1 MLDEFVNAI
10 YGGFDVEN
18 SIEPAMWQELTKIMN
33 DATAKG
39 LSKGEFSI
47 DHNRSFLD
55 AVKHANE
62 VFAAFK
68 THAMG
73 KSMASK
79 LLDDNGNLKP
89 FDKWMKDISS
99 ISSHHVG
106 SWLKTEYNTAVLR
119 AHNAADWRSFIE
131 NKDIMPNLRWMPTTS
146 PDAEAVHRGYWEKKL
161 TLPVEHS
168 FWNKHHPG
176 DRWNCKCSLES
187 TDDPASPD
195 DILDDLP
202 IEPAQRGLENNPGKD
217 GKMFNDTHPYFP
229 KNCNQCSFYKNRGF
243 KNKMKTWFSN
253 HEKDCYNCN
262 FINKELQYKDA
273 DFFRKRQY
281 EYQQLKSNP
290 EYRDV
295 QFDKKTGGIKATH
308 IGHITHEGA
317 RAERFFEGLTSSD
330 LEKECMNQ
338 LFRNG
343 HKVLF
348 CNETLRRRGQQL
360 PALDMELDGKIMDI
374 RSVTGRGWYS
384 NIFVSKNEQLYRY
397 NNREDVT
404 EKSDSLCMYFHD
416 SSLYNEEKMRSSI
429 SMFKYRRDND
439 GNLLSRQLKNVY
451 CVIKGNAKIKKFEI

>member
-18 SIEPAMWQELTKIMN
+18 SIEPTMWQELTKIMN

-47 DHNRSFLD
+47 DHNRGFLES
-55 AVKHANE
+55 VKHANE

-79 LLDDNGNLKP
+79 LIDDNGNLKP

-119 AHNAADWRSFIE
+119 AHNAADWRSFME

-161 TLPVEHS
+161 TLPVEHP

-195 DILDDLP
+195 DVIDDLP
-202 IEPAQRGLENNPGKD
+202 VEPAQRGLENNPGKD
-217 GKMFNDTHPYFP
+217 GKIFNDTHPYFP
-229 KNCNQCSFYKNRGF
+229 KSCNQCSFYKNRGF
-243 KNKMKTWFSN
+243 KNKVKTWFNN
-253 HEKDCYNCN
+253 HEKDCYNCSFFN
-262 FINKELQYKDA
+262 NKEEEQKRRNSIKEFIENALSLPWGGKKGVYLGEFSNEEVKALKRIGVELKVPSIHVIDTDLKHATRPEKIKAGIAVSVQGFKNFVQNYDNPKMFEVYWDAEKVALLYLTKYENQYQK
-273 DFFRKRQY
+273 FIVKING
-281 EYQQLKSNP
+281 S
-290 EYRDV
+290 
-295 QFDKKTGGIKATH
+295 GIK
-308 IGHITHEGA
+308 
-317 RAERFFEGLTSSD
+317 
-330 LEKECMNQ
+330 C
-338 LFRNG
+338 
-343 HKVLF
+343 
-348 CNETLRRRGQQL
+348 
-360 PALDMELDGKIMDI
+360 
-374 RSVTGRGWYS
+374 
-384 NIFVSKNEQLYRY
+384 
-397 NNREDVT
+397 NREILDT
-404 EKSDSLCMYFHD
+404 NYLRTASL
-416 SSLYNEEKMRSSI
+416 I
-429 SMFKYRRDND
+429 RDPKNIRK
-439 GNLLSRQLKNVY
+439 NPKLK
-451 CVIKGNAKIKKFEI
+451 KIR

>member
-1 MLDEFVNAI
+1 
-10 YGGFDVEN
+10 
-18 SIEPAMWQELTKIMN
+18 MWRELTKIMN
-33 DATAKG
+33 EATAKG

-47 DHNRSFLD
+47 DHNRGFLD

-62 VFAAFK
+62 IFAAFK

-161 TLPVEHS
+161 TLPVEHP

-229 KNCNQCSFYKNRGF
+229 KSCNQCSFYKNRGF
-243 KNKMKTWFSN
+243 KNKMKTWFNN
-253 HEKDCYNCN
+253 HEKDCYNCSFFN
-262 FINKELQYKDA
+262 NKEEEQKRRNSIKEFIENALSLPWGGKKGVYLGEFSNEEVKALKRIGVELKVPSIHVIDTDLKHATRPEKIKAGIAVSVQGFKNFVQNYDNPKMFEVYWDAEKVALLYLTKYENQYQK
-273 DFFRKRQY
+273 FIVKING
-281 EYQQLKSNP
+281 S
-290 EYRDV
+290 
-295 QFDKKTGGIKATH
+295 GIK
-308 IGHITHEGA
+308 
-317 RAERFFEGLTSSD
+317 
-330 LEKECMNQ
+330 C
-338 LFRNG
+338 
-343 HKVLF
+343 
-348 CNETLRRRGQQL
+348 
-360 PALDMELDGKIMDI
+360 
-374 RSVTGRGWYS
+374 
-384 NIFVSKNEQLYRY
+384 
-397 NNREDVT
+397 NREILDT
-404 EKSDSLCMYFHD
+404 NYLRTASL
-416 SSLYNEEKMRSSI
+416 I
-429 SMFKYRRDND
+429 RDPKNIRK
-439 GNLLSRQLKNVY
+439 NPKLK
-451 CVIKGNAKIKKFEI
+451 KIR

>member
-10 YGGFDVEN
+10 YEGFDVEN
-18 SIEPAMWQELTKIMN
+18 SIEPTMWQELTKIMN
-33 DATAKG
+33 EATAKG

-47 DHNRSFLD
+47 DHNKGFLE

-79 LLDDNGNLKP
+79 LLDDNGHLKS

-161 TLPVEHS
+161 TLPVEHP

-243 KNKMKTWFSN
+243 KNKVKTWFSN
-253 HEKDCYNCN
+253 HEKDCYNCSFFNNKEEEQKRRNSIKEFIENALSLPWGGKKGVYLGEVSNEEVKALKRIGVELKVPSIHIVDVDLKHATRLAKVKAGIALDVKDFQN
-262 FINKELQYKDA
+262 FIQNFDNP
-273 DFFRKRQY
+273 RKFSLY
-281 EYQQLKSNP
+281 Y
-290 EYRDV
+290 DV
-295 QFDKKTGGIKATH
+295 R
-308 IGHITHEGA
+308 ENSLLY
-317 RAERFFEGLTSSD
+317 LTT
-330 LEKECMNQ
+330 
-338 LFRNG
+338 F
-343 HKVLF
+343 
-348 CNETLRRRGQQL
+348 RGQAQKFSV
-360 PALDMELDGKIMDI
+360 KINKGEI
-374 RSVTGRGWYS
+374 RCNKQ
-384 NIFVSKNEQLYRY
+384 NITTNYLRSGSKLSD
-397 NNREDVT
+397 EDRIR
-404 EKSDSLCMYFHD
+404 KSQ
-416 SSLYNEEKMRSSI
+416 
-429 SMFKYRRDND
+429 KYY
-439 GNLLSRQLKNVY
+439 K
-451 CVIKGNAKIKKFEI
+451 KIR

>member
-18 SIEPAMWQELTKIMN
+18 SIEPTMWQELTKIMN

-47 DHNRSFLD
+47 DHNRGFLD

-62 VFAAFK
+62 IFAAFK

-119 AHNAADWRSFIE
+119 AHNAADWRSFME

-161 TLPVEHS
+161 TLPVEHP

-195 DILDDLP
+195 DILNDLP
-202 IEPAQRGLENNPGKD
+202 IEPAQRVW
-217 GKMFNDTHPYFP
+217 TTS
-229 KNCNQCSFYKNRGF
+229 Q
-243 KNKMKTWFSN
+243 
-253 HEKDCYNCN
+253 
-262 FINKELQYKDA
+262 
-273 DFFRKRQY
+273 KR
-281 EYQQLKSNP
+281 
-290 EYRDV
+290 
-295 QFDKKTGGIKATH
+295 A
-308 IGHITHEGA
+308 A
-317 RAERFFEGLTSSD
+317 
-330 LEKECMNQ
+330 
-338 LFRNG
+338 
-343 HKVLF
+343 
-348 CNETLRRRGQQL
+348 
-360 PALDMELDGKIMDI
+360 
-374 RSVTGRGWYS
+374 
-384 NIFVSKNEQLYRY
+384 QLY
-397 NNREDVT
+397 T
-404 EKSDSLCMYFHD
+404 CKWLFQIG
-416 SSLYNEEKMRSSI
+416 SI
-429 SMFKYRRDND
+429 
-439 GNLLSRQLKNVY
+439 
-451 CVIKGNAKIKKFEI
+451 FE

>member
-1 MLDEFVNAI
+1 
-10 YGGFDVEN
+10 
-18 SIEPAMWQELTKIMN
+18 MWRELTKIMN

-79 LLDDNGNLKP
+79 LLDDNGKLKP

-195 DILDDLP
+195 DVLDDLP

-243 KNKMKTWFSN
+243 KNKVKTWFNN
-253 HEKDCYNCN
+253 HEKDCYNCPFFN
-262 FINKELQYKDA
+262 DCISKQDKNRSLRLRAKKIKEEVEFLKDSKPTNKEFPHSINVYA
-273 DFFRKRQY
+273 
-281 EYQQLKSNP
+281 
-290 EYRDV
+290 
-295 QFDKKTGGIKATH
+295 TGIKEWLNQPH
-308 IGHITHEGA
+308 KHYREKN
-317 RAERFFEGLTSSD
+317 ELLTSFLDVFYNAKYRGPTDDSKKRDDVEHTHVFEID
-330 LEKECMNQ
+330 LNK
-338 LFRNG
+338 
-343 HKVLF
+343 
-348 CNETLRRRGQQL
+348 
-360 PALDMELDGKIMDI
+360 
-374 RSVTGRGWYS
+374 
-384 NIFVSKNEQLYRY
+384 
-397 NNREDVT
+397 
-404 EKSDSLCMYFHD
+404 EKSWILVH
-416 SSLYNEEKMRSSI
+416 EMRWGEYKLHSI
-429 SMFKYRRDND
+429 SDNENVTKD
-439 GNLLSRQLKNVY
+439 LK
-451 CVIKGNAKIKKFEI
+451 K

>member
-1 MLDEFVNAI
+1 
-10 YGGFDVEN
+10 
-18 SIEPAMWQELTKIMN
+18 MN
-33 DATAKG
+33 EATAKG

-47 DHNRSFLD
+47 DHNRGFLES
-55 AVKHANE
+55 VKHANE

-161 TLPVEHS
+161 TLPVEHP

-195 DILDDLP
+195 DVLDDLP

-243 KNKMKTWFSN
+243 KNKMKVWFNN
-253 HEKDCYNCN
+253 HEKDCYNCSFFN
-262 FINKELQYKDA
+262 NKEEEQKRRNSIKEFIENVLNSPWGGKKGVYLGEISNEEVKALKEIGVKLKVPSIHIVDVDLKHATRPEKIKEGIAVSVQGFKNFVQNYDNPKMFEVYWDAEKVALLYLTKYENQYQK
-273 DFFRKRQY
+273 FIVKING
-281 EYQQLKSNP
+281 S
-290 EYRDV
+290 
-295 QFDKKTGGIKATH
+295 GIK
-308 IGHITHEGA
+308 
-317 RAERFFEGLTSSD
+317 
-330 LEKECMNQ
+330 C
-338 LFRNG
+338 
-343 HKVLF
+343 
-348 CNETLRRRGQQL
+348 
-360 PALDMELDGKIMDI
+360 
-374 RSVTGRGWYS
+374 
-384 NIFVSKNEQLYRY
+384 
-397 NNREDVT
+397 NREILDT
-404 EKSDSLCMYFHD
+404 NYLRTASLV
-416 SSLYNEEKMRSSI
+416 
-429 SMFKYRRDND
+429 RDPKNIRKD
-439 GNLLSRQLKNVY
+439 PKLK
-451 CVIKGNAKIKKFEI
+451 KIR

>member
-18 SIEPAMWQELTKIMN
+18 SIEPTMWRELTKIMN

-47 DHNRSFLD
+47 DHNRGFLD

-62 VFAAFK
+62 IFAAFK

-229 KNCNQCSFYKNRGF
+229 KNCNQCSFYKDRGL
-243 KNKMKTWFSN
+243 KNKVKTWFSN
-253 HEKDCYNCN
+253 HEKDCYNCSFFN
-262 FINKELQYKDA
+262 NKEEEQKRRNSIKEFIENVLNSPWGGKKGVYLGEISNEEVKALKEIGVKLKVPSIHIVDVDLKHATRPEKIKEGIAVSVQGFKNFVQNYDNPKMFEVYWDAEKVSLLYLTKYENQYQK
-273 DFFRKRQY
+273 FIVKING
-281 EYQQLKSNP
+281 S
-290 EYRDV
+290 
-295 QFDKKTGGIKATH
+295 GIK
-308 IGHITHEGA
+308 
-317 RAERFFEGLTSSD
+317 
-330 LEKECMNQ
+330 C
-338 LFRNG
+338 
-343 HKVLF
+343 
-348 CNETLRRRGQQL
+348 
-360 PALDMELDGKIMDI
+360 
-374 RSVTGRGWYS
+374 
-384 NIFVSKNEQLYRY
+384 
-397 NNREDVT
+397 NREILDT
-404 EKSDSLCMYFHD
+404 NYLRTASLV
-416 SSLYNEEKMRSSI
+416 
-429 SMFKYRRDND
+429 RDPKNIRKD
-439 GNLLSRQLKNVY
+439 PKLK
-451 CVIKGNAKIKKFEI
+451 KIR

>member
-18 SIEPAMWQELTKIMN
+18 SIEPTMWQELTKTMN

-47 DHNRSFLD
+47 DHNRGFLD

-62 VFAAFK
+62 IFAAFK

-161 TLPVEHS
+161 TLPVEHP

-217 GKMFNDTHPYFP
+217 GKIFNDTHPYFP

-243 KNKMKTWFSN
+243 KNKVKTWFNN
-253 HEKDCYNCN
+253 HEKDCYNCSFFN
-262 FINKELQYKDA
+262 NKEEEQKRRNSIKEFIENALGLPWGGKKGVYLGEISNEEVKALKRIGVELKVPSIHVIDTDLKHATRPEKIKAGIAVSVQGFKNFVQNYDNPKMFEVYWDAEKVALLYLTKYENQYQK
-273 DFFRKRQY
+273 FIVKING
-281 EYQQLKSNP
+281 S
-290 EYRDV
+290 
-295 QFDKKTGGIKATH
+295 GIK
-308 IGHITHEGA
+308 
-317 RAERFFEGLTSSD
+317 
-330 LEKECMNQ
+330 C
-338 LFRNG
+338 
-343 HKVLF
+343 
-348 CNETLRRRGQQL
+348 
-360 PALDMELDGKIMDI
+360 
-374 RSVTGRGWYS
+374 
-384 NIFVSKNEQLYRY
+384 
-397 NNREDVT
+397 NREILDT
-404 EKSDSLCMYFHD
+404 NYLRTASL
-416 SSLYNEEKMRSSI
+416 I
-429 SMFKYRRDND
+429 RDPKNIRK
-439 GNLLSRQLKNVY
+439 NPKLK
-451 CVIKGNAKIKKFEI
+451 KIR

>member
-18 SIEPAMWQELTKIMN
+18 SIEPTMWQELTKIMN
-33 DATAKG
+33 EATAKG

-47 DHNRSFLD
+47 DHNRDFLN

-79 LLDDNGNLKP
+79 LLDDNGKLKP

-161 TLPVEHS
+161 TLPVEHP

-202 IEPAQRGLENNPGKD
+202 TEPAQRGLENNPGKD

-229 KNCNQCSFYKNRGF
+229 KNCNQCRFYKNRGF

-253 HEKDCYNCN
+253 HEKDCYNCSFFN
-262 FINKELQYKDA
+262 NKEEEQKRRNSIKEFIENALSLPWGGKKGVYLGEISNEEVKALKRIGVELKVPSIHVIDTDLKHATRPEKIKAGIAVSVQGFKNFVQNYDNPKMFEVYWDAEKVALLYLTKYENQYQK
-273 DFFRKRQY
+273 FIVKING
-281 EYQQLKSNP
+281 S
-290 EYRDV
+290 
-295 QFDKKTGGIKATH
+295 GIK
-308 IGHITHEGA
+308 
-317 RAERFFEGLTSSD
+317 
-330 LEKECMNQ
+330 C
-338 LFRNG
+338 
-343 HKVLF
+343 
-348 CNETLRRRGQQL
+348 
-360 PALDMELDGKIMDI
+360 
-374 RSVTGRGWYS
+374 
-384 NIFVSKNEQLYRY
+384 
-397 NNREDVT
+397 NREILDT
-404 EKSDSLCMYFHD
+404 NYLRTASL
-416 SSLYNEEKMRSSI
+416 I
-429 SMFKYRRDND
+429 RDPKNIRK
-439 GNLLSRQLKNVY
+439 NPKLK
-451 CVIKGNAKIKKFEI
+451 KIR

>member
-10 YGGFDVEN
+10 YEGFDVEN
-18 SIEPAMWQELTKIMN
+18 SIEPTMWRELTKIMN

-47 DHNRSFLD
+47 DHNRGFLD

-62 VFAAFK
+62 IFAAFK

-119 AHNAADWRSFIE
+119 AHNAADWRSFVE

-161 TLPVEHS
+161 TLPVEHP

-195 DILDDLP
+195 DVIDDLP

-243 KNKMKTWFSN
+243 KNKVKTWFSN
-253 HEKDCYNCN
+253 HEKDCYNCSFFNNKEEEQKRRNSIKEFIENALSLPWGGKKGVYLGEVSNEEVKALKRIGVELKVPSIHIVDVDLKHATRLAKVKAGIALDVKDFQN
-262 FINKELQYKDA
+262 FIQNFDNP
-273 DFFRKRQY
+273 RKFSLY
-281 EYQQLKSNP
+281 Y
-290 EYRDV
+290 DV
-295 QFDKKTGGIKATH
+295 R
-308 IGHITHEGA
+308 ENSLLY
-317 RAERFFEGLTSSD
+317 LTT
-330 LEKECMNQ
+330 
-338 LFRNG
+338 F
-343 HKVLF
+343 
-348 CNETLRRRGQQL
+348 RGQAQKFSV
-360 PALDMELDGKIMDI
+360 KINKGEI
-374 RSVTGRGWYS
+374 RCNKQ
-384 NIFVSKNEQLYRY
+384 NITTNYLRSGSKLSD
-397 NNREDVT
+397 EDRIR
-404 EKSDSLCMYFHD
+404 KSQ
-416 SSLYNEEKMRSSI
+416 
-429 SMFKYRRDND
+429 KYY
-439 GNLLSRQLKNVY
+439 K
-451 CVIKGNAKIKKFEI
+451 KIR

>member
-1 MLDEFVNAI
+1 VLDEFVNAI

-18 SIEPAMWQELTKIMN
+18 SIEPTMWQKLTKIMN

-47 DHNRSFLD
+47 DHNRGFLD

-62 VFAAFK
+62 IFAAFK

-79 LLDDNGNLKP
+79 LLDDNGHLKP

-161 TLPVEHS
+161 TLPVEHP

-195 DILDDLP
+195 DVIDDLP
-202 IEPAQRGLENNPGKD
+202 VEPAQRGLENNPGKD
-217 GKMFNDTHPYFP
+217 GKIFNDTHPYFP

-243 KNKMKTWFSN
+243 KNKVKTWFNN
-253 HEKDCYNCN
+253 HEKDCYNCSFFN
-262 FINKELQYKDA
+262 NKEEEQKRRNSIKEFIENALGLPWGGKKGVYLGEISNEEVKALKRIGVELKVPSIHVIDTDLKHATRPEKIKAGIAVSVQGFKNFVQNYDNPKMFEVYWDAKKVALLYLTKYENQYQK
-273 DFFRKRQY
+273 FIVKING
-281 EYQQLKSNP
+281 S
-290 EYRDV
+290 
-295 QFDKKTGGIKATH
+295 GIK
-308 IGHITHEGA
+308 
-317 RAERFFEGLTSSD
+317 
-330 LEKECMNQ
+330 C
-338 LFRNG
+338 
-343 HKVLF
+343 
-348 CNETLRRRGQQL
+348 
-360 PALDMELDGKIMDI
+360 
-374 RSVTGRGWYS
+374 
-384 NIFVSKNEQLYRY
+384 
-397 NNREDVT
+397 NREILDT
-404 EKSDSLCMYFHD
+404 NYLRTASL
-416 SSLYNEEKMRSSI
+416 I
-429 SMFKYRRDND
+429 RDPKNIRK
-439 GNLLSRQLKNVY
+439 NPKLK
-451 CVIKGNAKIKKFEI
+451 KIR

>member
-18 SIEPAMWQELTKIMN
+18 SIEPTMWRELTKIMN

-47 DHNRSFLD
+47 DHNRVFLD

-62 VFAAFK
+62 IFAAFK

-161 TLPVEHS
+161 TLPVEHP

-195 DILDDLP
+195 DVLDDLP

-229 KNCNQCSFYKNRGF
+229 KNCNQCSFYKDRGL
-243 KNKMKTWFSN
+243 KNKVKTWFSN
-253 HEKDCYNCN
+253 HEKDCYNCSFFN
-262 FINKELQYKDA
+262 NKEEEQKRRNSIKEFIENVLNSPWGGKKGVYLGEISNEEVKALKEIGVKLKVPSIHIVDVDLKHATRPEKIKEGIAVSVQGFKNFVQNYDNPKMFEVYWDAEKVSLLYLTKYENQYQK
-273 DFFRKRQY
+273 FIVKING
-281 EYQQLKSNP
+281 S
-290 EYRDV
+290 
-295 QFDKKTGGIKATH
+295 GIK
-308 IGHITHEGA
+308 
-317 RAERFFEGLTSSD
+317 
-330 LEKECMNQ
+330 C
-338 LFRNG
+338 
-343 HKVLF
+343 
-348 CNETLRRRGQQL
+348 
-360 PALDMELDGKIMDI
+360 
-374 RSVTGRGWYS
+374 
-384 NIFVSKNEQLYRY
+384 
-397 NNREDVT
+397 NREILDT
-404 EKSDSLCMYFHD
+404 NYLRTASLV
-416 SSLYNEEKMRSSI
+416 
-429 SMFKYRRDND
+429 RDPKNIRKD
-439 GNLLSRQLKNVY
+439 PKLK
-451 CVIKGNAKIKKFEI
+451 KIR

>member
-18 SIEPAMWQELTKIMN
+18 SIEPTMWQELTKIMN

-62 VFAAFK
+62 IFAAFK
-68 THAMG
+68 THTMG

-195 DILDDLP
+195 DVLDDLP

-217 GKMFNDTHPYFP
+217 GKIFNDTHPYFP

-243 KNKMKTWFSN
+243 KNKVKTWFNN
-253 HEKDCYNCN
+253 HEKDCYNCSFFN
-262 FINKELQYKDA
+262 NKEEEQKRRNSIKEFIENALGLPWGGKKGVYLGEISNEEVKALKRIGVELKVPSIHVIDTDLKHATRPEKIKAGIAVSVQGFKNFVQNYDNPKMFEVYWDAEKVALLYLTKYENQYQK
-273 DFFRKRQY
+273 FIVKING
-281 EYQQLKSNP
+281 S
-290 EYRDV
+290 
-295 QFDKKTGGIKATH
+295 GIK
-308 IGHITHEGA
+308 
-317 RAERFFEGLTSSD
+317 
-330 LEKECMNQ
+330 C
-338 LFRNG
+338 
-343 HKVLF
+343 
-348 CNETLRRRGQQL
+348 
-360 PALDMELDGKIMDI
+360 
-374 RSVTGRGWYS
+374 
-384 NIFVSKNEQLYRY
+384 
-397 NNREDVT
+397 NREILDT
-404 EKSDSLCMYFHD
+404 NYLRTASL
-416 SSLYNEEKMRSSI
+416 I
-429 SMFKYRRDND
+429 RDPKNIRK
-439 GNLLSRQLKNVY
+439 NPKLK
-451 CVIKGNAKIKKFEI
+451 KIR

>member
-1 MLDEFVNAI
+1 
-10 YGGFDVEN
+10 
-18 SIEPAMWQELTKIMN
+18 MWQELTKIMN
-33 DATAKG
+33 EATTKG

-47 DHNRSFLD
+47 DHNRGFLN
-55 AVKHANE
+55 AVKHANK

-161 TLPVEHS
+161 TLPVEHP

-195 DILDDLP
+195 DVLDDLP

-217 GKMFNDTHPYFP
+217 GKIFNDTHPYFP

-243 KNKMKTWFSN
+243 KNKVKTWFSN
-253 HEKDCYNCN
+253 QEKDCFNCPFFKDCISEQDKN
-262 FINKELQYKDA
+262 RSLRLRAKKIKEEVEFLKESKPTNKEFPHSINVYA
-273 DFFRKRQY
+273 
-281 EYQQLKSNP
+281 
-290 EYRDV
+290 
-295 QFDKKTGGIKATH
+295 TGIKEWLNQPH
-308 IGHITHEGA
+308 KHYKEKN
-317 RAERFFEGLTSSD
+317 ELLTSFLDVFYNAKYRGSTD
-330 LEKECMNQ
+330 DNKERDGVEHTHV
-338 LFRNG
+338 F
-343 HKVLF
+343 
-348 CNETLRRRGQQL
+348 EI
-360 PALDMELDGKIMDI
+360 ELNK
-374 RSVTGRGWYS
+374 
-384 NIFVSKNEQLYRY
+384 
-397 NNREDVT
+397 
-404 EKSDSLCMYFHD
+404 EKSWILVHEMKWGEYKLH
-416 SSLYNEEKMRSSI
+416 SI
-429 SMFKYRRDND
+429 SDNVNVTKD
-439 GNLLSRQLKNVY
+439 LK
-451 CVIKGNAKIKKFEI
+451 K

>member
-18 SIEPAMWQELTKIMN
+18 SIEPTMWRELTKIMN

-161 TLPVEHS
+161 TLPVEHP

-195 DILDDLP
+195 DVLDDLP

-243 KNKMKTWFSN
+243 KNKVKTWFNN
-253 HEKDCYNCN
+253 HEKDCYNCSFFN
-262 FINKELQYKDA
+262 NKEEEQKRRNSIKEFIENAFGLPWGGKKGVYLGEISNEEVKALKRIGVELKVPSIHVIDTDLKHATRPEKIKAGIAVSVQGFKNFVQNYDNPKMFEVYWDAEKVALLYLTKYENQYQK
-273 DFFRKRQY
+273 FIVKING
-281 EYQQLKSNP
+281 S
-290 EYRDV
+290 
-295 QFDKKTGGIKATH
+295 GIK
-308 IGHITHEGA
+308 
-317 RAERFFEGLTSSD
+317 
-330 LEKECMNQ
+330 C
-338 LFRNG
+338 
-343 HKVLF
+343 
-348 CNETLRRRGQQL
+348 
-360 PALDMELDGKIMDI
+360 
-374 RSVTGRGWYS
+374 
-384 NIFVSKNEQLYRY
+384 
-397 NNREDVT
+397 NREILDT
-404 EKSDSLCMYFHD
+404 NYLRTASL
-416 SSLYNEEKMRSSI
+416 I
-429 SMFKYRRDND
+429 RDPKNIRK
-439 GNLLSRQLKNVY
+439 NPKLK
-451 CVIKGNAKIKKFEI
+451 KIR

>member
-1 MLDEFVNAI
+1 MNAI

-18 SIEPAMWQELTKIMN
+18 SIEPTMWKELTKIMN

-47 DHNRSFLD
+47 DHNKGFLD
-55 AVKHANE
+55 SVKHANE
-62 VFAAFK
+62 IFAAFK

-79 LLDDNGNLKP
+79 LIDDKGNLKP

-119 AHNAADWRSFIE
+119 AHNAADWRSFME

-161 TLPVEHS
+161 TLPVEHP

-195 DILDDLP
+195 DVLDDLP

-217 GKMFNDTHPYFP
+217 GKIFNDTHPYFP

-243 KNKMKTWFSN
+243 KNKVKTWFSN
-253 HEKDCYNCN
+253 QEKDCFNCPFFKDCISEQDKNRSLRLRAKKIKEEVEFLKESKPTNKDFPHSINVYATGIKEWLNQPHKHYKEKNELLTSFLDVFYNAKYRGSTDD
-262 FINKELQYKDA
+262 NKE
-273 DFFRKRQY
+273 
-281 EYQQLKSNP
+281 
-290 EYRDV
+290 RDGV
-295 QFDKKTGGIKATH
+295 EHTH
-308 IGHITHEGA
+308 V
-317 RAERFFEGLTSSD
+317 FEI
-330 LEKECMNQ
+330 
-338 LFRNG
+338 
-343 HKVLF
+343 
-348 CNETLRRRGQQL
+348 
-360 PALDMELDGKIMDI
+360 ELNK
-374 RSVTGRGWYS
+374 
-384 NIFVSKNEQLYRY
+384 
-397 NNREDVT
+397 
-404 EKSDSLCMYFHD
+404 EKSWILVHEMKWGEYKLH
-416 SSLYNEEKMRSSI
+416 SI
-429 SMFKYRRDND
+429 SDNVNVTKD
-439 GNLLSRQLKNVY
+439 LK
-451 CVIKGNAKIKKFEI
+451 K

>member
-18 SIEPAMWQELTKIMN
+18 SIEPTMWQELTKIMN
-33 DATAKG
+33 EATAKG

-47 DHNRSFLD
+47 DHNRGFLN
-55 AVKHANE
+55 AVKHANK

-161 TLPVEHS
+161 TLPVEHP

-195 DILDDLP
+195 DVLDDLP

-217 GKMFNDTHPYFP
+217 GKIFNDTHPYFP

-243 KNKMKTWFSN
+243 KNKVKTWFSN
-253 HEKDCYNCN
+253 QEKDCFNCPFFKDCISEQDKN
-262 FINKELQYKDA
+262 RSLRLRAKKIKEEVEFLKESKPTNKEFPHSINVYA
-273 DFFRKRQY
+273 
-281 EYQQLKSNP
+281 
-290 EYRDV
+290 
-295 QFDKKTGGIKATH
+295 TGIKEWLNQPH
-308 IGHITHEGA
+308 KHYKEKN
-317 RAERFFEGLTSSD
+317 ELLTSFLDVFYNAKYRGSTD
-330 LEKECMNQ
+330 DNKERDGVEHTHV
-338 LFRNG
+338 F
-343 HKVLF
+343 
-348 CNETLRRRGQQL
+348 EI
-360 PALDMELDGKIMDI
+360 ELNK
-374 RSVTGRGWYS
+374 
-384 NIFVSKNEQLYRY
+384 
-397 NNREDVT
+397 
-404 EKSDSLCMYFHD
+404 EKSWILVHEMKWGEYKLH
-416 SSLYNEEKMRSSI
+416 SI
-429 SMFKYRRDND
+429 SDNVNVTKD
-439 GNLLSRQLKNVY
+439 LK
-451 CVIKGNAKIKKFEI
+451 K

>member
-18 SIEPAMWQELTKIMN
+18 SIEPTMWRELTKIMN

-47 DHNRSFLD
+47 DHNRDFLD

-62 VFAAFK
+62 IFAAFK

-161 TLPVEHS
+161 TLPVEHP

-195 DILDDLP
+195 DVIDDLP
-202 IEPAQRGLENNPGKD
+202 VEPAQRGLENNPGKD
-217 GKMFNDTHPYFP
+217 GKIFNDTHPYFP

-243 KNKMKTWFSN
+243 KNKVKTWFNN
-253 HEKDCYNCN
+253 HEKDCYNCSFFN
-262 FINKELQYKDA
+262 NKEEEQKRRNSIKEFIENALGLPWGGKKGVYLGEISNEEVKALKRIGVELKVPSIHVIDTDLKHATRPEKIKAGIAVSVQGFKNFVQNYDNPKMFEVYWDAEKVALLYLTKYENQYQK
-273 DFFRKRQY
+273 FIVKING
-281 EYQQLKSNP
+281 S
-290 EYRDV
+290 
-295 QFDKKTGGIKATH
+295 GIK
-308 IGHITHEGA
+308 
-317 RAERFFEGLTSSD
+317 
-330 LEKECMNQ
+330 C
-338 LFRNG
+338 
-343 HKVLF
+343 
-348 CNETLRRRGQQL
+348 
-360 PALDMELDGKIMDI
+360 
-374 RSVTGRGWYS
+374 
-384 NIFVSKNEQLYRY
+384 
-397 NNREDVT
+397 NREILDT
-404 EKSDSLCMYFHD
+404 NYLRTASL
-416 SSLYNEEKMRSSI
+416 I
-429 SMFKYRRDND
+429 RDPKNIRK
-439 GNLLSRQLKNVY
+439 NPKLK
-451 CVIKGNAKIKKFEI
+451 KIR

>member
-1 MLDEFVNAI
+1 
-10 YGGFDVEN
+10 
-18 SIEPAMWQELTKIMN
+18 MWQELTKIMN
-33 DATAKG
+33 EATAKG

-47 DHNRSFLD
+47 DHNRGFLN
-55 AVKHANE
+55 AVKHANK

-161 TLPVEHS
+161 TLPVEHP

-195 DILDDLP
+195 DVLDDLP

-217 GKMFNDTHPYFP
+217 GKIFNDTHPYFP

-243 KNKMKTWFSN
+243 KNKVKTWFSN
-253 HEKDCYNCN
+253 QEKDCFNCPFFKDCISEQDKNRSLRLRAKKIKEEVEFLKESKPTNKDFPHSINVYATGIKEWLNQPHKHYKEKNELLTSFLDVFYNAKYRGSTDD
-262 FINKELQYKDA
+262 NKE
-273 DFFRKRQY
+273 
-281 EYQQLKSNP
+281 
-290 EYRDV
+290 RDGV
-295 QFDKKTGGIKATH
+295 EHTH
-308 IGHITHEGA
+308 V
-317 RAERFFEGLTSSD
+317 FEI
-330 LEKECMNQ
+330 
-338 LFRNG
+338 
-343 HKVLF
+343 
-348 CNETLRRRGQQL
+348 
-360 PALDMELDGKIMDI
+360 ELNK
-374 RSVTGRGWYS
+374 
-384 NIFVSKNEQLYRY
+384 
-397 NNREDVT
+397 
-404 EKSDSLCMYFHD
+404 EKSWILVHEMKWGEYKLH
-416 SSLYNEEKMRSSI
+416 SI
-429 SMFKYRRDND
+429 SDNVNVTKD
-439 GNLLSRQLKNVY
+439 LK
-451 CVIKGNAKIKKFEI
+451 K

>member
-18 SIEPAMWQELTKIMN
+18 SIEPTMWRELTKIMN

-161 TLPVEHS
+161 TLPVEHP

-195 DILDDLP
+195 DVLDDLP

-243 KNKMKTWFSN
+243 KNKVKTWFNN
-253 HEKDCYNCN
+253 HEKDCYKCEYIDEKIIPEEKEQRILNETQRKVVAHIKQLKTTIDQFNGTTIEGNN
-262 FINKELQYKDA
+262 FITGNMTILRRSLTDIYEHNKEDLRLMKWMQQFNFKSMKTI
-273 DFFRKRQY
+273 RY
-281 EYQQLKSNP
+281 EGYAENRAYNP
-290 EYRDV
+290 EHPK
-295 QFDKKTGGIKATH
+295 FDHLNPNKKKHQEASYFTYYSMPIGDKTYWVNVKVHKHYGEVLYTIENVEPKDLIRGIK
-308 IGHITHEGA
+308 
-317 RAERFFEGLTSSD
+317 
-330 LEKECMNQ
+330 
-338 LFRNG
+338 
-343 HKVLF
+343 
-348 CNETLRRRGQQL
+348 
-360 PALDMELDGKIMDI
+360 
-374 RSVTGRGWYS
+374 
-384 NIFVSKNEQLYRY
+384 
-397 NNREDVT
+397 
-404 EKSDSLCMYFHD
+404 
-416 SSLYNEEKMRSSI
+416 
-429 SMFKYRRDND
+429 
-439 GNLLSRQLKNVY
+439 
-451 CVIKGNAKIKKFEI
+451 

>member
-18 SIEPAMWQELTKIMN
+18 SIEPTMWQELTKIMN

-47 DHNRSFLD
+47 DHNRGFLN
-55 AVKHANE
+55 AVKHTNK

-161 TLPVEHS
+161 TLPVEHP

-195 DILDDLP
+195 DVLDDLP

-217 GKMFNDTHPYFP
+217 GKIFNDTHPYFP

-243 KNKMKTWFSN
+243 KNKVKTWFSN
-253 HEKDCYNCN
+253 QEKDCFNCPFFKDCISEQDKN
-262 FINKELQYKDA
+262 RSLRLRAKKIKEEVEFLKESKPTNKEFPHSINVYA
-273 DFFRKRQY
+273 
-281 EYQQLKSNP
+281 
-290 EYRDV
+290 
-295 QFDKKTGGIKATH
+295 TGIKEWLNQPH
-308 IGHITHEGA
+308 KHYKEKN
-317 RAERFFEGLTSSD
+317 ELLTSFLDVFYNAKYRGSTD
-330 LEKECMNQ
+330 DNKERDGVEHTHV
-338 LFRNG
+338 F
-343 HKVLF
+343 
-348 CNETLRRRGQQL
+348 EI
-360 PALDMELDGKIMDI
+360 ELNK
-374 RSVTGRGWYS
+374 
-384 NIFVSKNEQLYRY
+384 
-397 NNREDVT
+397 
-404 EKSDSLCMYFHD
+404 EKSWILVHEMKWGEYKLH
-416 SSLYNEEKMRSSI
+416 SI
-429 SMFKYRRDND
+429 SDNVNVTKD
-439 GNLLSRQLKNVY
+439 LK
-451 CVIKGNAKIKKFEI
+451 K

>member
-18 SIEPAMWQELTKIMN
+18 SIEPTMWRELTKIMN

-47 DHNRSFLD
+47 DHNKGFLES
-55 AVKHANE
+55 VKHANE

-79 LLDDNGNLKP
+79 LLDDNGHLKP

-161 TLPVEHS
+161 TLPVEHP

-195 DILDDLP
+195 DVIDDLP
-202 IEPAQRGLENNPGKD
+202 VEPAQRGLENNPGKD
-217 GKMFNDTHPYFP
+217 GKIFNDTHPYFP

-243 KNKMKTWFSN
+243 KNKVKTWFNN
-253 HEKDCYNCN
+253 HEKDCYNCSFFN
-262 FINKELQYKDA
+262 NKEEEQKRRNSIKEFIENALGLPWGGKKGVYLGEISNEEVKALKRIGVELKVPSIHVIDTDLKHATRPEKIKAGIAVSVQGFKNFVQNYDNPKMFEVYWDAEKVALLYLTKYENQYQK
-273 DFFRKRQY
+273 FIVKING
-281 EYQQLKSNP
+281 S
-290 EYRDV
+290 
-295 QFDKKTGGIKATH
+295 GIK
-308 IGHITHEGA
+308 
-317 RAERFFEGLTSSD
+317 
-330 LEKECMNQ
+330 C
-338 LFRNG
+338 
-343 HKVLF
+343 
-348 CNETLRRRGQQL
+348 
-360 PALDMELDGKIMDI
+360 
-374 RSVTGRGWYS
+374 
-384 NIFVSKNEQLYRY
+384 
-397 NNREDVT
+397 NREILDT
-404 EKSDSLCMYFHD
+404 NYLRTASL
-416 SSLYNEEKMRSSI
+416 I
-429 SMFKYRRDND
+429 RDPKNIRK
-439 GNLLSRQLKNVY
+439 NPKLK
-451 CVIKGNAKIKKFEI
+451 KIR

>member
-1 MLDEFVNAI
+1 MNAI
-10 YGGFDVEN
+10 YEGFDVEN
-18 SIEPAMWQELTKIMN
+18 SIEPTMWQELTNIMN
-33 DATAKG
+33 EATAKG

-119 AHNAADWRSFIE
+119 AHNAADWRSFME

-146 PDAEAVHRGYWEKKL
+146 PDAEAVHRSYWEKKL
-161 TLPVEHS
+161 TLPVEHP

-217 GKMFNDTHPYFP
+217 GKIFNDTHPYFP

-243 KNKMKTWFSN
+243 KNKVKTWFSN
-253 HEKDCYNCN
+253 HEKDCFNCPFFN
-262 FINKELQYKDA
+262 DCISVQDKNRSVRLRAKKIKEEVEFLKNSKPTNKEFPHSINVYA
-273 DFFRKRQY
+273 
-281 EYQQLKSNP
+281 
-290 EYRDV
+290 
-295 QFDKKTGGIKATH
+295 TGIKEWLNQPH
-308 IGHITHEGA
+308 KHYREKN
-317 RAERFFEGLTSSD
+317 ELLTSFLDVFYNAKYRGPTDDSKKRDDVEHTHVFEID
-330 LEKECMNQ
+330 LNK
-338 LFRNG
+338 
-343 HKVLF
+343 
-348 CNETLRRRGQQL
+348 
-360 PALDMELDGKIMDI
+360 
-374 RSVTGRGWYS
+374 
-384 NIFVSKNEQLYRY
+384 
-397 NNREDVT
+397 
-404 EKSDSLCMYFHD
+404 EKSWILVH
-416 SSLYNEEKMRSSI
+416 EMRWGEYKLHSI
-429 SMFKYRRDND
+429 SDNENVTKD
-439 GNLLSRQLKNVY
+439 LK
-451 CVIKGNAKIKKFEI
+451 K

>member
-1 MLDEFVNAI
+1 
-10 YGGFDVEN
+10 
-18 SIEPAMWQELTKIMN
+18 MN
-33 DATAKG
+33 EATAKG
-39 LSKGEFSI
+39 LAKGEFSI
-47 DHNRSFLD
+47 DHNRGFLN

-62 VFAAFK
+62 IFAAFK

-243 KNKMKTWFSN
+243 KNKVKTWFSN
-253 HEKDCYNCN
+253 QEKDCFNCPFFKDCISEQDKN
-262 FINKELQYKDA
+262 RSLRLRAKKIKEEVEFLKESKPTNKEFPHSINVYA
-273 DFFRKRQY
+273 
-281 EYQQLKSNP
+281 
-290 EYRDV
+290 
-295 QFDKKTGGIKATH
+295 TGIKEWLNQPH
-308 IGHITHEGA
+308 KHYKEKN
-317 RAERFFEGLTSSD
+317 ELLTSFLDVFYNAKYRGSTD
-330 LEKECMNQ
+330 DNKERDGVEHTHV
-338 LFRNG
+338 F
-343 HKVLF
+343 
-348 CNETLRRRGQQL
+348 EI
-360 PALDMELDGKIMDI
+360 ELNK
-374 RSVTGRGWYS
+374 
-384 NIFVSKNEQLYRY
+384 
-397 NNREDVT
+397 
-404 EKSDSLCMYFHD
+404 EKSWILVHEMKWGEYKLH
-416 SSLYNEEKMRSSI
+416 SI
-429 SMFKYRRDND
+429 SDNVNVTKD
-439 GNLLSRQLKNVY
+439 LK
-451 CVIKGNAKIKKFEI
+451 K

>member
-1 MLDEFVNAI
+1 MNAI

-18 SIEPAMWQELTKIMN
+18 SIEPTMWQELTNIMN
-33 DATAKG
+33 EATAKG
-39 LSKGEFSI
+39 LAKGEFSI

-68 THAMG
+68 THTMG

-161 TLPVEHS
+161 TLPVEHP

-195 DILDDLP
+195 DVIDDLP
-202 IEPAQRGLENNPGKD
+202 VEPAQQGLENNPGKD

-243 KNKMKTWFSN
+243 KNKVKTWFNN
-253 HEKDCYNCN
+253 HEKDCYNCSFFN
-262 FINKELQYKDA
+262 NKEEEQ
-273 DFFRKRQY
+273 KRR
-281 EYQQLKSNP
+281 N
-290 EYRDV
+290 
-295 QFDKKTGGIKATH
+295 GIKEFIENALSLPWGGKKGVYLGEISNEEVKALKRIGVELKVPSIHVIDTDLKHATRPEK
-308 IGHITHEGA
+308 IKAGIAVSVQGFKNFVQNYDNPKMFEVYWD
-317 RAERFFEGLTSSD
+317 AEKVALLYLTKY
-330 LEKECMNQ
+330 ENQ
-338 LFRNG
+338 YQKFIVKING
-343 HKVLF
+343 SGIK
-348 CNETLRRRGQQL
+348 C
-360 PALDMELDGKIMDI
+360 
-374 RSVTGRGWYS
+374 
-384 NIFVSKNEQLYRY
+384 
-397 NNREDVT
+397 NREILDT
-404 EKSDSLCMYFHD
+404 NYLRTASL
-416 SSLYNEEKMRSSI
+416 MRDPKNI
-429 SMFKYRRDND
+429 RKNPK
-439 GNLLSRQLKNVY
+439 LK
-451 CVIKGNAKIKKFEI
+451 KIR

>member
-18 SIEPAMWQELTKIMN
+18 SIEPTMWQELTNIMN
-33 DATAKG
+33 EATAKG
-39 LSKGEFSI
+39 LSEGEFSI

-79 LLDDNGNLKP
+79 LLDDNGHLKP

-161 TLPVEHS
+161 TLPVEHP

-195 DILDDLP
+195 DVIDDLP
-202 IEPAQRGLENNPGKD
+202 VEPAQRGLENNPGKD

-243 KNKMKTWFSN
+243 KNKVKTWFSN
-253 HEKDCYNCN
+253 HEKDCYNCSFFNNKEEEQKRRNSIKEFIENALSLPWGGKKGVYLGEVSNEEVKALKRIGVELKVPSIHIVDVDLKHATRLAKVKAGIALDVKDFQN
-262 FINKELQYKDA
+262 FIQNFDNP
-273 DFFRKRQY
+273 RKFSLY
-281 EYQQLKSNP
+281 Y
-290 EYRDV
+290 DV
-295 QFDKKTGGIKATH
+295 R
-308 IGHITHEGA
+308 ENSLLY
-317 RAERFFEGLTSSD
+317 LTT
-330 LEKECMNQ
+330 
-338 LFRNG
+338 F
-343 HKVLF
+343 
-348 CNETLRRRGQQL
+348 RGQAQKFSV
-360 PALDMELDGKIMDI
+360 KINKGEI
-374 RSVTGRGWYS
+374 RCNKQ
-384 NIFVSKNEQLYRY
+384 NITTNYLRSGSKLSD
-397 NNREDVT
+397 EDRIR
-404 EKSDSLCMYFHD
+404 KSQ
-416 SSLYNEEKMRSSI
+416 
-429 SMFKYRRDND
+429 KYY
-439 GNLLSRQLKNVY
+439 K
-451 CVIKGNAKIKKFEI
+451 KIR

>member
-10 YGGFDVEN
+10 YEGFDVEN
-18 SIEPAMWQELTKIMN
+18 SIEPTMWQELTNIMN
-33 DATAKG
+33 EATAKG

-62 VFAAFK
+62 IFAAFK
-68 THAMG
+68 THTMG

-161 TLPVEHS
+161 TLPVEHP

-195 DILDDLP
+195 DVIDDLP

-229 KNCNQCSFYKNRGF
+229 KSCNQCSFYKNRGF
-243 KNKMKTWFSN
+243 KNKVKTWFSN
-253 HEKDCYNCN
+253 HEKDCYNCSFFNNKEEEQKRRNSIKEFIENALSLPWGGKKGVYLGEISNEEIKALKEIGVKLKVPSIHIVDVDLKHATRLAKVEAGIALDAKDFQN
-262 FINKELQYKDA
+262 FIQNFDNP
-273 DFFRKRQY
+273 RKFSLY
-281 EYQQLKSNP
+281 Y
-290 EYRDV
+290 DV
-295 QFDKKTGGIKATH
+295 R
-308 IGHITHEGA
+308 ENSLLY
-317 RAERFFEGLTSSD
+317 LTT
-330 LEKECMNQ
+330 
-338 LFRNG
+338 F
-343 HKVLF
+343 
-348 CNETLRRRGQQL
+348 RGQAQKFSVKINKGEIRCNKQNITTNYLRSGSKL
-360 PALDMELDGKIMDI
+360 PDEDGIRKSQKYYKKI
-374 RSVTGRGWYS
+374 R
-384 NIFVSKNEQLYRY
+384 
-397 NNREDVT
+397 
-404 EKSDSLCMYFHD
+404 
-416 SSLYNEEKMRSSI
+416 
-429 SMFKYRRDND
+429 
-439 GNLLSRQLKNVY
+439 
-451 CVIKGNAKIKKFEI
+451 

>member
-18 SIEPAMWQELTKIMN
+18 SIEPTMWQELTKIMN
-33 DATAKG
+33 EATAKG

-47 DHNRSFLD
+47 DHNRGFLD

-161 TLPVEHS
+161 TLPVEHP

-195 DILDDLP
+195 DVIDDLP
-202 IEPAQRGLENNPGKD
+202 VEPAQRGLENNPGKD
-217 GKMFNDTHPYFP
+217 GKIFNDTHPYFP

-243 KNKMKTWFSN
+243 KNKVKTWFNN
-253 HEKDCYNCN
+253 HEKDCYNCSFFN
-262 FINKELQYKDA
+262 NKEEEQKRRNSIKEFIENALGLPWGGKKGVYLGEISNEEVKALKRIGVELKVPSIHVIDTDLKHATRPEKIKAGIAVSVQGFKNFVQNYDNPKMFEVYWDAEKVALLYLTKYENQYQK
-273 DFFRKRQY
+273 FIVKING
-281 EYQQLKSNP
+281 S
-290 EYRDV
+290 
-295 QFDKKTGGIKATH
+295 GIK
-308 IGHITHEGA
+308 
-317 RAERFFEGLTSSD
+317 
-330 LEKECMNQ
+330 C
-338 LFRNG
+338 
-343 HKVLF
+343 
-348 CNETLRRRGQQL
+348 
-360 PALDMELDGKIMDI
+360 
-374 RSVTGRGWYS
+374 
-384 NIFVSKNEQLYRY
+384 
-397 NNREDVT
+397 NREILDT
-404 EKSDSLCMYFHD
+404 NYLRTASL
-416 SSLYNEEKMRSSI
+416 I
-429 SMFKYRRDND
+429 RDPKNIRK
-439 GNLLSRQLKNVY
+439 NPKLK
-451 CVIKGNAKIKKFEI
+451 KIR

>member
-10 YGGFDVEN
+10 YEGFDVEN
-18 SIEPAMWQELTKIMN
+18 SIEPTMWQELTKIMN
-33 DATAKG
+33 EATAKG

-47 DHNRSFLD
+47 DHNKGFLES
-55 AVKHANE
+55 VKHANE

-79 LLDDNGNLKP
+79 LLDDNGHLKP

-161 TLPVEHS
+161 TLPVEHP

-195 DILDDLP
+195 DVIDDLP

-243 KNKMKTWFSN
+243 KNKVKTWFSN
-253 HEKDCYNCN
+253 HEKDCYNCSFFNNKEEEQKRRNSIKEFIENALSLPWGGKKGVYLGEVSNEEVKALKRIGVELKVPSIHIVDVDLKHATRLAKVKAGIALDVKDFQN
-262 FINKELQYKDA
+262 FIQNFDNP
-273 DFFRKRQY
+273 RKFSLY
-281 EYQQLKSNP
+281 Y
-290 EYRDV
+290 DV
-295 QFDKKTGGIKATH
+295 R
-308 IGHITHEGA
+308 ENSLLY
-317 RAERFFEGLTSSD
+317 LTT
-330 LEKECMNQ
+330 
-338 LFRNG
+338 F
-343 HKVLF
+343 
-348 CNETLRRRGQQL
+348 RGQAQKFSV
-360 PALDMELDGKIMDI
+360 KINKGEI
-374 RSVTGRGWYS
+374 RCNKQ
-384 NIFVSKNEQLYRY
+384 NITTNYLRSGSKLSD
-397 NNREDVT
+397 EDRIR
-404 EKSDSLCMYFHD
+404 KSQ
-416 SSLYNEEKMRSSI
+416 
-429 SMFKYRRDND
+429 KYY
-439 GNLLSRQLKNVY
+439 K
-451 CVIKGNAKIKKFEI
+451 KIR

>member
-18 SIEPAMWQELTKIMN
+18 SIEPTMWQELTKIMN
-33 DATAKG
+33 EATTKG

-47 DHNRSFLD
+47 DHNRGFLN

-79 LLDDNGNLKP
+79 LLDDNGHLKP

-161 TLPVEHS
+161 TLPVEHP

-229 KNCNQCSFYKNRGF
+229 KNCNQCSFYKDRGL
-243 KNKMKTWFSN
+243 KNKVKTWFSN
-253 HEKDCYNCN
+253 HEKDCYNCSFFN
-262 FINKELQYKDA
+262 NKEEEQKRRNSIKEFIENVLNSPWGGKKGVYLGEISNEEVKALKEIGVKLKVPSIHIVDVDLKHATRPEKIKEGIAVSVQGFKNFVQNYDNPKMFEVYWDAEKVSLLYLTKYENQYQK
-273 DFFRKRQY
+273 FIVKING
-281 EYQQLKSNP
+281 S
-290 EYRDV
+290 
-295 QFDKKTGGIKATH
+295 GIK
-308 IGHITHEGA
+308 
-317 RAERFFEGLTSSD
+317 
-330 LEKECMNQ
+330 C
-338 LFRNG
+338 
-343 HKVLF
+343 
-348 CNETLRRRGQQL
+348 
-360 PALDMELDGKIMDI
+360 
-374 RSVTGRGWYS
+374 
-384 NIFVSKNEQLYRY
+384 
-397 NNREDVT
+397 NREILDT
-404 EKSDSLCMYFHD
+404 NYLRTASLV
-416 SSLYNEEKMRSSI
+416 
-429 SMFKYRRDND
+429 RDPKNIRKD
-439 GNLLSRQLKNVY
+439 PKLK
-451 CVIKGNAKIKKFEI
+451 KIR

>member
-18 SIEPAMWQELTKIMN
+18 SIEPTMWQELTKIMN
-33 DATAKG
+33 EATAKG

-47 DHNRSFLD
+47 DHNKGFLD
-55 AVKHANE
+55 SVKHANE

-79 LLDDNGNLKP
+79 LIDDKGNLKP

-146 PDAEAVHRGYWEKKL
+146 PDTEAVHRGYWEKKL
-161 TLPVEHS
+161 TLPVEHP

-195 DILDDLP
+195 DVIDDLP

-243 KNKMKTWFSN
+243 KNKVKTWFSN
-253 HEKDCYNCN
+253 HEKDCYNCSFFN
-262 FINKELQYKDA
+262 NKEEEQKRRNSIKEFIENALGLPWGGKKGVYLGEISNEEVKALKRIGVELKVPSIHVIDTDLKHATRPEKIKAGIAVSVQGFKNFVQNYDNPKMFEVYWDAEKVALLYLTKYENQYQK
-273 DFFRKRQY
+273 FIVKING
-281 EYQQLKSNP
+281 S
-290 EYRDV
+290 
-295 QFDKKTGGIKATH
+295 GIK
-308 IGHITHEGA
+308 
-317 RAERFFEGLTSSD
+317 
-330 LEKECMNQ
+330 C
-338 LFRNG
+338 
-343 HKVLF
+343 
-348 CNETLRRRGQQL
+348 
-360 PALDMELDGKIMDI
+360 
-374 RSVTGRGWYS
+374 
-384 NIFVSKNEQLYRY
+384 
-397 NNREDVT
+397 NREILDT
-404 EKSDSLCMYFHD
+404 NYLRTASL
-416 SSLYNEEKMRSSI
+416 I
-429 SMFKYRRDND
+429 RDPKNIRK
-439 GNLLSRQLKNVY
+439 NPKLK
-451 CVIKGNAKIKKFEI
+451 KIR

>member
-1 MLDEFVNAI
+1 MNAI

-18 SIEPAMWQELTKIMN
+18 SIEPTMWQELTKIMN
-33 DATAKG
+33 EATAKG

-62 VFAAFK
+62 IFAAFK

-79 LLDDNGNLKP
+79 LLDDNGHLKP

-161 TLPVEHS
+161 TLPVEHP

-195 DILDDLP
+195 DVIDDLP
-202 IEPAQRGLENNPGKD
+202 VEPAQRGLENNPGKD
-217 GKMFNDTHPYFP
+217 GKIFNDTHPYFP

-243 KNKMKTWFSN
+243 KNKVKTWFNN
-253 HEKDCYNCN
+253 HEKDCYNCSFFN
-262 FINKELQYKDA
+262 NKEEEQKRRNSIKEFIENALGLPWGGKKGVYLGEISNEEVKALKRIGVELKVPSIHVIDTDLKHATRPEKIKAGIAVSVQGFKNFVQNYDNPKMFEVYWDAKKVALLYLTKYENQYQK
-273 DFFRKRQY
+273 FIVKING
-281 EYQQLKSNP
+281 S
-290 EYRDV
+290 
-295 QFDKKTGGIKATH
+295 GIK
-308 IGHITHEGA
+308 
-317 RAERFFEGLTSSD
+317 
-330 LEKECMNQ
+330 C
-338 LFRNG
+338 
-343 HKVLF
+343 
-348 CNETLRRRGQQL
+348 
-360 PALDMELDGKIMDI
+360 
-374 RSVTGRGWYS
+374 
-384 NIFVSKNEQLYRY
+384 
-397 NNREDVT
+397 NREILDT
-404 EKSDSLCMYFHD
+404 NYLRTASL
-416 SSLYNEEKMRSSI
+416 I
-429 SMFKYRRDND
+429 RDPKNIRK
-439 GNLLSRQLKNVY
+439 NPKLK
-451 CVIKGNAKIKKFEI
+451 KIR

>member
-1 MLDEFVNAI
+1 
-10 YGGFDVEN
+10 
-18 SIEPAMWQELTKIMN
+18 MN

-47 DHNRSFLD
+47 DHNRGFLD

-62 VFAAFK
+62 IFAAFK

-119 AHNAADWRSFIE
+119 AHNAADWRSFME

-161 TLPVEHS
+161 TLPVEHP

-229 KNCNQCSFYKNRGF
+229 RNCNQCSFYKNRGF

-253 HEKDCYNCN
+253 HSKNCFDCQYINNCLYGQEKNKLTQRAKEIRNIAKEKYNGKVLTHPQFQGKVTMSSKSIKEFLN
-262 FINKELQYKDA
+262 QPHEFFKEKNELLLDIENVFRNSEYKEPENKKGRNTSKHNED
-273 DFFRKRQY
+273 
-281 EYQQLKSNP
+281 
-290 EYRDV
+290 RDV
-295 QFDKKTGGIKATH
+295 HLFEISIKGKPSWLIVREYSDKSLRLYSI
-308 IGHITHEGA
+308 
-317 RAERFFEGLTSSD
+317 SD
-330 LEKECMNQ
+330 
-338 LFRNG
+338 
-343 HKVLF
+343 
-348 CNETLRRRGQQL
+348 
-360 PALDMELDGKIMDI
+360 
-374 RSVTGRGWYS
+374 
-384 NIFVSKNEQLYRY
+384 SKN
-397 NNREDVT
+397 
-404 EKSDSLCMYFHD
+404 
-416 SSLYNEEKMRSSI
+416 I
-429 SMFKYRRDND
+429 
-439 GNLLSRQLKNVY
+439 LKAL
-451 CVIKGNAKIKKFEI
+451 KE

>member
-18 SIEPAMWQELTKIMN
+18 SIEPTMWRELTKIMN

-47 DHNRSFLD
+47 DHNRGFLD

-62 VFAAFK
+62 IFAAFK

-161 TLPVEHS
+161 TLPVEHP

-195 DILDDLP
+195 DVIDDLP
-202 IEPAQRGLENNPGKD
+202 VEPAQRGLENNPGKD
-217 GKMFNDTHPYFP
+217 GKIFNDTHPYFP

-243 KNKMKTWFSN
+243 KNKVKTWFNN
-253 HEKDCYNCN
+253 HEKDCYNCSFFN
-262 FINKELQYKDA
+262 NKEEEQKRRNSIKEFIENALGLPWGGKKGVYLGEISNEEVKALKRIGVELKVPSIHVIDTDLKHATRPEKIKAGIAVSVQGFKNFVQNYDNPKMFEVYWDAEKVALLYLTKYENQYQK
-273 DFFRKRQY
+273 FIVKING
-281 EYQQLKSNP
+281 S
-290 EYRDV
+290 
-295 QFDKKTGGIKATH
+295 GIK
-308 IGHITHEGA
+308 
-317 RAERFFEGLTSSD
+317 
-330 LEKECMNQ
+330 C
-338 LFRNG
+338 
-343 HKVLF
+343 
-348 CNETLRRRGQQL
+348 
-360 PALDMELDGKIMDI
+360 
-374 RSVTGRGWYS
+374 
-384 NIFVSKNEQLYRY
+384 
-397 NNREDVT
+397 NREILDT
-404 EKSDSLCMYFHD
+404 NYLRTASL
-416 SSLYNEEKMRSSI
+416 I
-429 SMFKYRRDND
+429 RDPKNIRK
-439 GNLLSRQLKNVY
+439 NPKLK
-451 CVIKGNAKIKKFEI
+451 KIR

>member
-18 SIEPAMWQELTKIMN
+18 SIEPTMWQELTKIMN
-33 DATAKG
+33 EATAKG

-47 DHNRSFLD
+47 DHNRGFLD
-55 AVKHANE
+55 SVKHANE

-79 LLDDNGNLKP
+79 LLDENGSLKP

-119 AHNAADWRSFIE
+119 AHNAADWLSLIE

-161 TLPVEHS
+161 TLPVEHP

-195 DILDDLP
+195 DVLDDLP

-243 KNKMKTWFSN
+243 KNKVKTWFSN
-253 HEKDCYNCN
+253 QEKDCFNCPFFKDCISEQDKNRSLRLRAKKIKEEVEFLKESKPTNKDFPHSINVYATGIKEWLNQPHKHYKEKNELLTSFLDVFYNAKYRGSTDD
-262 FINKELQYKDA
+262 NKE
-273 DFFRKRQY
+273 
-281 EYQQLKSNP
+281 
-290 EYRDV
+290 RDGV
-295 QFDKKTGGIKATH
+295 EHTH
-308 IGHITHEGA
+308 V
-317 RAERFFEGLTSSD
+317 FEI
-330 LEKECMNQ
+330 
-338 LFRNG
+338 
-343 HKVLF
+343 
-348 CNETLRRRGQQL
+348 
-360 PALDMELDGKIMDI
+360 ELNK
-374 RSVTGRGWYS
+374 
-384 NIFVSKNEQLYRY
+384 
-397 NNREDVT
+397 
-404 EKSDSLCMYFHD
+404 EKSWILVHEMKWGEYKLH
-416 SSLYNEEKMRSSI
+416 SI
-429 SMFKYRRDND
+429 SDNVNVTKD
-439 GNLLSRQLKNVY
+439 LK
-451 CVIKGNAKIKKFEI
+451 K

>member
-18 SIEPAMWQELTKIMN
+18 SIEPTMWQELTKIMN
-33 DATAKG
+33 EATAKG

-47 DHNRSFLD
+47 DHNRGFLN
-55 AVKHANE
+55 AVKHANK

-161 TLPVEHS
+161 TLPVEHP

-195 DILDDLP
+195 DILNDLP

-217 GKMFNDTHPYFP
+217 GKIFNDTHPYFP

-243 KNKMKTWFSN
+243 KNKVKTWFSN
-253 HEKDCYNCN
+253 QEKDCFNCPFFKDCISEQDKN
-262 FINKELQYKDA
+262 RSLRLRAKKIKEEVEFLKESKPTNKEFPHSINVYA
-273 DFFRKRQY
+273 
-281 EYQQLKSNP
+281 
-290 EYRDV
+290 
-295 QFDKKTGGIKATH
+295 TGIKEWLNQPH
-308 IGHITHEGA
+308 KHYKEKN
-317 RAERFFEGLTSSD
+317 ELLTSFLDVFYNAKYRGSTD
-330 LEKECMNQ
+330 DNKERDGVEHTHV
-338 LFRNG
+338 F
-343 HKVLF
+343 
-348 CNETLRRRGQQL
+348 EI
-360 PALDMELDGKIMDI
+360 ELNK
-374 RSVTGRGWYS
+374 
-384 NIFVSKNEQLYRY
+384 
-397 NNREDVT
+397 
-404 EKSDSLCMYFHD
+404 EKSWILVHEMKWGEYKLH
-416 SSLYNEEKMRSSI
+416 SI
-429 SMFKYRRDND
+429 SDNVNVTKD
-439 GNLLSRQLKNVY
+439 LK
-451 CVIKGNAKIKKFEI
+451 K

>member
-18 SIEPAMWQELTKIMN
+18 SIEPTMWQELTKIMN

-62 VFAAFK
+62 IFAAFK

-79 LLDDNGNLKP
+79 LIDDNGRLKP

-119 AHNAADWRSFIE
+119 AHNAADWRSFVE

-202 IEPAQRGLENNPGKD
+202 IEPAQRGLENSPGKD

-229 KNCNQCSFYKNRGF
+229 KNCNQCRFYKNRGF
-243 KNKMKTWFSN
+243 KNKVKTWFIN
-253 HEKDCYNCN
+253 HEKDCYKCE
-262 FINKELQYKDA
+262 FINESLPDKVPIEINKTKELIQEVEETKRSRGRA
-273 DFFRKRQY
+273 CKIAELSNIETEFIKRK
-281 EYQQLKSNP
+281 
-290 EYRDV
+290 
-295 QFDKKTGGIKATH
+295 GIKLESVDIYMSERKILHALRDAKAAHDATVSKEELH
-308 IGHITHEGA
+308 FFLENINNKRKCSLYWHKQMQNLTYVTRLNGGVQKFIVELNYRLKVNRTKSFVNAFITA
-317 RAERFFEGLTSSD
+317 
-330 LEKECMNQ
+330 
-338 LFRNG
+338 
-343 HKVLF
+343 
-348 CNETLRRRGQQL
+348 GQID
-360 PALDMELDGKIMDI
+360 A
-374 RSVTGRGWYS
+374 S
-384 NIFVSKNEQLYRY
+384 NI
-397 NNREDVT
+397 
-404 EKSDSLCMYFHD
+404 
-416 SSLYNEEKMRSSI
+416 NEE
-429 SMFKYRRDND
+429 YE
-439 GNLLSRQLKNVY
+439 
-451 CVIKGNAKIKKFEI
+451 KIR